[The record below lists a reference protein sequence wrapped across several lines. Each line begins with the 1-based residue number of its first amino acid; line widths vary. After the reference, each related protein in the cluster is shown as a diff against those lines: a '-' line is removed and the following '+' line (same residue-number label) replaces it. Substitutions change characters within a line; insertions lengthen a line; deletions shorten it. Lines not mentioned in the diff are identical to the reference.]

1 MPTLY
6 IIAGPPGIGKS
17 TNAHDFLLQS
27 AGEIL
32 NHDKLNLY
40 YKNKGLLDYED
51 LSNLKANDFI
61 QEKLLLN
68 TNFGVELNLGLES
81 HYDFIRYVR
90 KNHTNYSICV
100 MLFFTDEIELC
111 LIRAKLRE
119 QSGGHIVEE
128 KVIREMYKNSIP
140 LLRTNVHLINQLLF
154 IHVDFFKIEM
164 VYEGYYPN
172 HKREFISKNLP
183 KWIIDNFPEI
193 EI

>member
-1 MPTLY
+1 MPILY

-17 TNAHDFLLQS
+17 TNAYNFLLQS
-27 AGEIL
+27 SGEIL

-61 QEKLLLN
+61 QEKLRLN

-90 KNHTNYSICV
+90 KNHTNYSINV
-100 MLFFTDEIELC
+100 MLFFTDDIELC

-119 QSGGHIVEE
+119 QAGGHIVEE
-128 KVIREMYKNSIP
+128 KVIREMYQNTIP
-140 LLRTNVHLINQLLF
+140 LLRTNVRFINQLQF
-154 IHVDFFKIEM
+154 VHVNFFKIEM

-172 HKREFISKNLP
+172 HKREFLSKHLP
-183 KWIIDNFPEI
+183 KWVKDNFSEI
-193 EI
+193 DI

>member
-40 YKNKGLLDYED
+40 YKNKGFLDYED

-61 QEKLLLN
+61 QEKLRLN

-81 HYDFIRYVR
+81 HYDFIHHIR
-90 KNHTNYSICV
+90 KNHPNYSIAV

-140 LLRTNVHLINQLLF
+140 LLRTHVHLINQLLF
-154 IHVDFFKIEM
+154 IHVDFFKIEL

-172 HKREFISKNLP
+172 HNREFISKYLP
-183 KWIIDNFPEI
+183 KWIKNNFPEI
-193 EI
+193 GI